1 MFHGIFLLLWE
12 TKSLL
17 PSLLYREGVKSARVV
32 LQENGLFLGIHKF
45 ILTFQRVKICPDTLS
60 SLIAFHGKRKMALNE
75 P

>member
-1 MFHGIFLLLWE
+1 MGNKKLA
-12 TKSLL
+12 SL
-17 PSLLYREGVKSARVV
+17 SFVSGGVKSARVV